1 MEVETLLVVDP
12 TVYEDHKAFLQT
24 TDDTAI
30 FDHIRT
36 YYAHTFNG
44 SYVDDKYQRSLESD
58 PDLRLRI
65 RLIHVL
71 IITKIYIENR
81 VESTWTDVNIV
92 GETGNEVFNGK
103 EVILSRLT
111 LNELQSF
118 VDRQGLTFEFD
129 HVIGVFNKDLWSDDR
144 TALPS
149 ARSPVIG
156 VAWLDSI
163 CSDVYKYSISEE
175 IGGFWNL
182 YVIAHE
188 IGHNLGSRH
197 DGSGYVCPASEQNI
211 MAPFFENSVQGS
223 CLINSA
229 TVPDYVKNANYEL
242 TGQIWSLDG

>member
-1 MEVETLLVVDP
+1 MLKKGAKPGEMVNGIDIDFSDDGLIPPHKSRKITTSQKRKRAVNGNPLNMEVETLLVVDP

-44 SYVDDKYQRSLESD
+44 VDDKYQRSLEND

-71 IITKIYIENR
+71 IITNPL
-81 VESTWTDVNIV
+81 ESTWTDVNIV
-92 GETGNEVFNGK
+92 GETGNEFYNGK

-111 LNELQSF
+111 LNELQRF

-144 TALPS
+144 TAFPS

-156 VAWLDSI
+156 VAWLNSI
-163 CSDVYKYSISEE
+163 CSDGYKYSLSIS
-175 IGGFWNL
+175 ISL
-182 YVIAHE
+182 
-188 IGHNLGSRH
+188 S
-197 DGSGYVCPASEQNI
+197 
-211 MAPFFENSVQGS
+211 NSS
-223 CLINSA
+223 SSF
-229 TVPDYVKNANYEL
+229 
-242 TGQIWSLDG
+242 SL